1 MSILLQI
8 TLILVAALLIVP
20 ITRYLKLPA
29 VLGYLLTGLVL
40 GSETLNLVTDPQ
52 LRSMLMQIS
61 ILSLL
66 FWAGLQLRPQR
77 FIQMPHSAWISTAA
91 LVLGSGAILSL
102 CSAIF
107 LQQSLITSVVIG
119 LAGSLSAMTLSIQ
132 HLMRQEQLATSHGQ
146 LSYISLLIQ
155 ALLLIPLIAIIPLF
169 SGVSST
175 EHGVAYFAAIMATF
189 TGLFLC
195 NRYLMQ
201 PLYRWIARSSS
212 HDLHALVAIFVIL
225 GLLVLMQT
233 LGLTLYLGALFAG
246 ILLADSDF
254 RPHVENA
261 IQPFHGI
268 LIGLCFISI
277 GLAIQLSDVLQM
289 PGLIIGGAV
298 LIILSKFVLSLAI
311 ARYYQNSWRT
321 STLTAV
327 SLAQGGE
334 FAFVLLT
341 IAVTHTILDISL
353 LSPLLCMLALSM
365 LITPVLYW
373 LLDQQILPRLNRSHH
388 LVADFDTQVE
398 PLATTPI
405 LLIGFGRFGQIVA
418 RVLHQQGLSFS
429 VMDNTVEASDLLKD
443 QAIPFF
449 QADATETT
457 ALQLADIA
465 SKDQVIVAIDD
476 IEDSLLVVRHLCWN
490 YPDLKLWVR
499 ARDRHHAHLL
509 HELGVENVF
518 RETYLSALA
527 LTQSLLAA
535 THQSVELAEQTILQ
549 FRQYDETVLK
559 AEQQAESAPESLHAQ
574 QHSSMAELSYL
585 FEQDQHRKSVIN
597 PIQKQQNINGT
608 GIDTITDD
616 LS

>member
-8 TLILVAALLIVP
+8 TLILAAALLIVP

-29 VLGYLLTGLVL
+29 VLGYLFTGLVL

-52 LRSMLMQIS
+52 LQSMLMQIS

-66 FWAGLQLRPQR
+66 FWVGLQLRPQR
-77 FIQMPHSAWISTAA
+77 FVQIPQSAWISTAA
-91 LVLGSGAILSL
+91 LLLGSGIFLTL
-102 CSAIF
+102 CSVIF

-119 LAGSLSAMTLSIQ
+119 LAGSLSAMTLSLQ
-132 HLMRQEQLATSHGQ
+132 HLMRQEQLSTSHGQ

-212 HDLHALVAIFVIL
+212 HDLHVLVAIFVIL

-261 IQPFHGI
+261 VQPFHGV

-277 GLAIQLSDVLQM
+277 GLSIQLSDILHM
-289 PGLIIGGAV
+289 PRLIMGGAL
-298 LIILSKFVLSLAI
+298 LIVFSKFAFSLAI

-321 STLTAV
+321 STLTAA

-341 IAVTHTILDISL
+341 VAMTHTIVDISV
-353 LSPLLCMLALSM
+353 LSPLLYMLALSM
-365 LITPVLYW
+365 LMTPALYW
-373 LLDQQILPRLNRSHH
+373 LLDQHILPRLDRSHH
-388 LVADFDTQVE
+388 LVAEFDTQAE
-398 PLATTPI
+398 TLAPAPI

-449 QADATETT
+449 QADATETS

-476 IEDSLLVVRHLCWN
+476 IEDSLLVVRHLRWN

-499 ARDRHHAHLL
+499 ARNRHHAHLL
-509 HELGVENVF
+509 HELGVEQVF
-518 RETYLSALA
+518 RETYLSALS
-527 LTQSLLAA
+527 LTQSLLTV
-535 THQSVELAEQTILQ
+535 THQSAEVAEQAILQ
-549 FRQYDETVLK
+549 FRQHDETLLK
-559 AEQQAESAPESLHAQ
+559 AEQQAESGAESLHIQ
-574 QHSSMAELSYL
+574 NHNNIAELSYL

-597 PIQKQQNINGT
+597 PLQKQQNVNGT
-608 GIDTITDD
+608 GIDTLTDD
-616 LS
+616 LA

>member
-8 TLILVAALLIVP
+8 TFILAAALLIVP
-20 ITRYLKLPA
+20 MTRYLKLPA
-29 VLGYLLTGLVL
+29 VLGYLFTGLVL
-40 GSETLNLVTDPQ
+40 GSGALNLVTDPELQ
-52 LRSMLMQIS
+52 SILIQVS

-66 FWAGLQLRPQR
+66 FWVGLQLRPQR
-77 FIQMPHSAWISTAA
+77 FVQMPQSAWISTAV
-91 LVLGSGAILSL
+91 LVLGSGGVLTL
-102 CSAIF
+102 CAAIF
-107 LQQSLITSVVIG
+107 LQQNLVTSVVIG

-132 HLMRQEQLATSHGQ
+132 HLMRQEQLMTSHGQ

-155 ALLLIPLIAIIPLF
+155 ALVLIPLIAIIPLF

-175 EHGVAYFAAIMATF
+175 EHGVAYFAAIIATF

-212 HDLHALVAIFVIL
+212 HDLHALVAIFVTL

-261 IQPFHGI
+261 VQPFHGV
-268 LIGLCFISI
+268 LIGLSFISI
-277 GLAIQLSDVLQM
+277 GLSIQLSDVVQI
-289 PGLIIGGAV
+289 PGLIIGGAL
-298 LIILSKFVLSLAI
+298 LIILSKFMISLAF

-334 FAFVLLT
+334 FTFVLLT
-341 IAVTHTILDISL
+341 IAITHSILNISL
-353 LSPLLCMLALSM
+353 LSPLLYMLALSM
-365 LITPVLYW
+365 LMTPALYW
-373 LLDQQILPRLNRSHH
+373 LLDRQILPRLDRSHH
-388 LVADFDTQVE
+388 LVADFDIPAETLV
-398 PLATTPI
+398 TTPI

-418 RVLHQQGLSFS
+418 RVLHQQGLKFS
-429 VMDNTVEASDLLKD
+429 VMDSTVEATDLLKE
-443 QAIPFF
+443 QEIPFY
-449 QADATETT
+449 QVDATETSV
-457 ALQLADIA
+457 LQLVDIA

-476 IEDSLLVVRHLCWN
+476 IEDSLLVVRHLRWN
-490 YPDLKLWVR
+490 YPNLKLWVR

-509 HELGVENVF
+509 HELGVEQIF

-527 LTQSLLAA
+527 LTQSLLAE
-535 THQSVELAEQTILQ
+535 THQSVEEAEQAILQ
-549 FRQYDETVLK
+549 FRQYDETLLK
-559 AEQQAESAPESLHAQ
+559 AQQQAEYGNESLRAQ
-574 QHSSMAELSYL
+574 HHSSMSELSYL

-597 PIQKQQNINGT
+597 PIQKQQNINAT
-608 GIDTITDD
+608 GIDAITDD